1 MPKADRQWLDEI
13 AHATGSDLLRFLR
26 GRLSS
31 AADAED
37 LAQEVYLRLLRVN
50 DTSQIRNRRAY
61 VLRVAANIVMEWR
74 MLARNRLA
82 HTPDP
87 LDYMADD
94 NDTEHQA
101 WLEQQTAEL
110 EAALGSLT
118 PKCRA
123 VLIMH
128 RRDRYTMKEIA
139 AAMGISV
146 SMVKKY
152 LVKGLSVCQAQ
163 VSFDPV
169 PATGSHVSDGTS
181 EMTKAGKRRAE
192 RDE

>member
-1 MPKADRQWLDEI
+1 MPKADREWLDEI

-26 GRLSS
+26 ARLSS
-31 AADAED
+31 PADAED
-37 LAQEVYLRLLRVN
+37 LAQEVYLRLLRVK
-50 DTSQIRNRRAY
+50 DTSAIRNRRAY

-74 MLARNRLA
+74 MLSRNKLT

-110 EAALGSLT
+110 EAALNTLT

-128 RRDRYTMKEIA
+128 RRDRYTMKEIGQR
-139 AAMGISV
+139 MGISV

-152 LVKGLSVCQAQ
+152 LVKGLSVCQAR
-163 VSFDPV
+163 VSFDPNASGEKAKPQ
-169 PATGSHVSDGTS
+169 PARLRATNNKVHKDG
-181 EMTKAGKRRAE
+181 
-192 RDE
+192 

>member
-1 MPKADRQWLDEI
+1 MPKADREWLDEI

-26 GRLSS
+26 ARLSS
-31 AADAED
+31 PADAED
-37 LAQEVYLRLLRVN
+37 LAQEVYLRLLRVK
-50 DTSQIRNRRAY
+50 DTSAIRNRRAY

-74 MLARNRLA
+74 MLSRNKLT

-110 EAALGSLT
+110 EAALNTLT

-128 RRDRYTMKEIA
+128 RRDRYTMKEIGQR
-139 AAMGISV
+139 MGISV

-152 LVKGLSVCQAQ
+152 LVKGLSVCQAR
-163 VSFDPV
+163 VSFDPNAAGETTKTQPV
-169 PATGSHVSDGTS
+169 RLRATNNKVHKDG
-181 EMTKAGKRRAE
+181 
-192 RDE
+192 

>member
-1 MPKADRQWLDEI
+1 MLVPKADREWLDEI

-26 GRLSS
+26 ARLSS
-31 AADAED
+31 PADAED
-37 LAQEVYLRLLRVN
+37 LAQEVYLRLLRVK

-74 MLARNRLA
+74 MLCRNRLT

-87 LDYMADD
+87 LDYMAGE

-101 WLEQQTAEL
+101 WLAQQTKEL
-110 EAALGSLT
+110 EAALDSLT

-128 RRDRYTMKEIA
+128 RRDRYTMKEIGQR
-139 AAMGISV
+139 MGISV

-152 LVKGLSVCQAQ
+152 LVKGLSVCQAK
-163 VSFDPV
+163 VSFDAV
-169 PATGSHVSDGTS
+169 SQTSRSDG
-181 EMTKAGKRRAE
+181 ETKKAQQE
-192 RDE
+192 